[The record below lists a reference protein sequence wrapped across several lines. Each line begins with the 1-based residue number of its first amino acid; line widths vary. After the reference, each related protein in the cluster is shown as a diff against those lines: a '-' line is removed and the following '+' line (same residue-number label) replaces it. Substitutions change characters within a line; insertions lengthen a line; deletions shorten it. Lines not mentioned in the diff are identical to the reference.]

1 MNTLRK
7 ILVSITAISM
17 LFLTSCL
24 DDESVGIEVPDFAGS
39 PYVVDFNEMPNS
51 AGYVKRNLEMTDDP
65 NKTYPT
71 TLRINLSSPWQ
82 LTEDLVVTVKL
93 DEAAVNKYIA
103 NNPDLG
109 FKLLASNRVNFT
121 EGQLIIPAGKR
132 EAELTVE
139 LKTAGIK
146 IEDKFM
152 MAFTITGTNN
162 PNVILSGNFGT
173 QYVAVGVKNFFE
185 GKYRKKLSY
194 FHPTAGGTYPDKPYT
209 TRDGEATL
217 NTVDATTCDDWL
229 GVWTSDKVLIK
240 INPDNSID
248 LAFPTRPDAFEGDP
262 YDPTH
267 QCVYDPATGILK
279 VYYYYNK
286 AAPRIFW
293 VEYIP

>member
-1 MNTLRK
+1 
-7 ILVSITAISM
+7 M
-17 LFLTSCL
+17 LFLSSCL
-24 DDESVGIEVPDFAGS
+24 DDEGVGTQVPDFAGS
-39 PYVVDFNEMPNS
+39 PNVVDFNEMPNS
-51 AGYVKRNLEMTDDP
+51 AGYVKRSFEMTNDP
-65 NKTYPT
+65 NKAYPA
-71 TLRINLSSPWQ
+71 TLRVNLSSPWQ

-103 NNPDLG
+103 DNPTSG
-109 FKLLASNRVNFT
+109 FVLLPSSKIGFT
-121 EGQLIIPAGKR
+121 EGQVTIPAGQR
-132 EAELTVE
+132 EAELSVTV
-139 LKTAGIK
+139 KTAGIK

-185 GKYRKKLSY
+185 GKYQKFLSY

-209 TRDGEATL
+209 TREGEVTL
-217 NTVDATTCDDWL
+217 NTVDAVTCDDWL
-229 GVWTSDKVLIK
+229 GVWTSDKVLIT
-240 INPDNSID
+240 INPDNSVD

-267 QCVYDPATGILK
+267 ECTYDPATGNIMI
-279 VYYYYNK
+279 YYYYNK

-293 VEYIP
+293 VEYNK